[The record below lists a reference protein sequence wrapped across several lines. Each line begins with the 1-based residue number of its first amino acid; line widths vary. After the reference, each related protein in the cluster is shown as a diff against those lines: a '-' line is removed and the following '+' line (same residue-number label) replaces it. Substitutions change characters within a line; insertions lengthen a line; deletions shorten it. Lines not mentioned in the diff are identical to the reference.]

1 LTDTH
6 LTASFSR

>member
-6 LTASFSR
+6 